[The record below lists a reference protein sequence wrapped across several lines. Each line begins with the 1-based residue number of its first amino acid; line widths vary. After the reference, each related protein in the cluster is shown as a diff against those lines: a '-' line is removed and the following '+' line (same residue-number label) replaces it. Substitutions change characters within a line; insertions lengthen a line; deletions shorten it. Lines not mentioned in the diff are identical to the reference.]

1 MYIFRILTFLLLC
14 SQFFFFS
21 DHNFQDLYFQNAFTK
36 ISASEIN
43 NKETFENTDLFH
55 SFEREKL
62 TKHQHYQ
69 AFWIYIYVKIDFII
83 FGKKRDIFQEWEIF
97 FFWDTH
103 LQTYT
108 KSTNYKS
115 NHDKKNL
122 IIYPNYIPWI
132 WSASQFKMI
141 LDYFPLFLCW
151 ISVQSAR

>member
-69 AFWIYIYVKIDFII
+69 AFWIYIYVKIDLLSLAKN
-83 FGKKRDIFQEWEIF
+83 GIF
-97 FFWDTH
+97 FRNGKSFSSKILICKH
-103 LQTYT
+103 IPNLLIT
-108 KSTNYKS
+108 KAIMI
-115 NHDKKNL
+115 KK
-122 IIYPNYIPWI
+122 I
-132 WSASQFKMI
+132 
-141 LDYFPLFLCW
+141 DYLPKLHTLNMVCVT
-151 ISVQSAR
+151 I